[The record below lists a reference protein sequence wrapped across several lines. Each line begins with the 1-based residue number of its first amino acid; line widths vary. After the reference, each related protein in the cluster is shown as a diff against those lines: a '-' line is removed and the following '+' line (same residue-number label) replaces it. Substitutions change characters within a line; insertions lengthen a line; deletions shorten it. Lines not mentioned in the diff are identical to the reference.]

1 MLQRGLIFIFLMITS
16 VLSVVNTQTFSIFSD
31 RIEYIDPETH
41 KLITITENL
50 GNFKSIKLSR
60 VDNYFAIHFPKND
73 NSTGQSL
80 DYFFKLYTSK
90 IPDEWLSFEDEF
102 RLVGLEDG
110 DYTLL

>member
-1 MLQRGLIFIFLMITS
+1 MITS
-16 VLSVVNTQTFSIFSD
+16 VLSVVNAQTFSIFSD

-60 VDNYFAIHFPKND
+60 ADNYFAIHFPKND
-73 NSTGQSL
+73 NSTWQSI

-90 IPDEWLSFEDEF
+90 IPDEWLSFEDEL

-110 DYTLL
+110 NYTLLIMAKSDSGQQS